1 MNNLD
6 DIKENIRTINP
17 HFSDQLIDLLYEYIA
32 QRFANELKNK
42 INK

>member
-6 DIKENIRTINP
+6 NIKENIRTINP
-17 HFSDQLIDLLYEYIA
+17 YFSDKLIDLLYEYIT

-42 INK
+42 IDK